1 MSAHIPMSV
10 WLCTTVVVRI
20 MAAKDVRVLI
30 SGICESSSLHGT
42 KDDAIAFDVGD
53 IPGLS
58 G

>member
-1 MSAHIPMSV
+1 MSV